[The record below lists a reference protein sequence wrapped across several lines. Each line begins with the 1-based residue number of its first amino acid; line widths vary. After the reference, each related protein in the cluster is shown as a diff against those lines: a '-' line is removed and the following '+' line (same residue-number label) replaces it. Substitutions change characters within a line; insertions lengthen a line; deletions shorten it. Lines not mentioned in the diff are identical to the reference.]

1 MYKKVKAVG
10 LIVSMMALLFL
21 GIIGINS
28 GNTVKADSQEQPPSN
43 KTIPV
48 TGGGASGNNIKGAVI
63 SSKQSGFK
71 VGDTFLTRKG
81 AEKLEASL
89 RSNGGYAEIGGT
101 AVINF
106 AIGSVPELA
115 WIYDISKIIG
125 QIQDTAS
132 ADSIASKLNHHKGIV
147 IETVAADQMQ
157 PGGTHLGG
165 WNGKLSSAESYVK
178 KGGNSITHE
187 RIAW

>member
-28 GNTVKADSQEQPPSN
+28 GNAVKADSQEQPPSN

-71 VGDTFLTRKG
+71 VGDTFLTRKA
-81 AEKLEASL
+81 AEKLADEL
-89 RSNGGYAEIGGT
+89 KSNGGYRGLGGDPVIT
-101 AVINF
+101 LAVR
-106 AIGSVPELA
+106 SVPGLG
-115 WIYDISKIIG
+115 WIYNISKGIG

-132 ADSIASKLNHHKGIV
+132 SNSITNKLKHHSGIV
-147 IETVAADQMQ
+147 IETVESDQMQ
-157 PGGTHLGG
+157 PGGSYLGG
-165 WNGKLSSAESYVK
+165 WNGKLSSAESFVK
-178 KGGNSITHE
+178 RSGNSITHE
-187 RIAW
+187 KINW